1 MSEPLTHR
9 GEVVR
14 ALLRDAGAAATRFV
28 GTVFEV
34 RRKADESPVTDADL
48 AAEAVLIEGLRRHW
62 PDDRIHSEE
71 RGELPGTGS
80 ATWVVDPIDG
90 TSAFTEGIA
99 HWGPT
104 IARLIRD
111 AQGDERVDL
120 GALYLPRL
128 DEHYHVE
135 AGRGWLNGVEMAP
148 MHRLAPNHVLYVP
161 SGFHKHFEVTFAG
174 KARCLGGTAAH
185 LCLVARGAA
194 VAVIVPPRWSIWDT
208 AAGLALIEA
217 LGGRAARLPDGAPLD
232 PFRDTGLPFVAG
244 FPDAVEALLQPGQLR
259 GRSQGVFRD

>member
-1 MSEPLTHR
+1 MAEPLTGR
-9 GEVVR
+9 GER
-14 ALLRDAGAAATRFV
+14 IAALLRAAGDAALAYV

-48 AAEAVLIEGLRRHW
+48 AAEAILIEGLRATW
-62 PDDRIHSEE
+62 PDDRIVSEE
-71 RGELPGTGS
+71 RGEIPGGG

-90 TSAFTEGIA
+90 TSAFTEGLA

-104 IARLIRD
+104 VARIVEGPD
-111 AQGDERVDL
+111 GPRVDA

-135 AGRGWLNGVEMAP
+135 GGRGWMNGVPMAP
-148 MHRLAPNHVLYVP
+148 LASLSPNQVVYLP
-161 SGFHKHFEVTFAG
+161 SGFHKGSTVTFAG

-208 AAGLALIEA
+208 AAGLSLIEA

-232 PFRDTGLPFVAG
+232 PFRDTGLPFVTG
-244 FPDAVEALLQPGQLR
+244 FPDAVQALLQPERIRLR
-259 GRSQGVFRD
+259 SPGASHAGT

>member
-1 MSEPLTHR
+1 MVDPLPER
-9 GEVVR
+9 GAR
-14 ALLRDAGAAATRFV
+14 LAGLLRAAGDAALAYV

-34 RRKADESPVTDADL
+34 RRKADQSPVTDADL
-48 AAEAVLIEGLRRHW
+48 AAEAVLIDGLRRYW
-62 PDDRIHSEE
+62 PDDGIVSEE
-71 RGELPGTGS
+71 RGEIPGGA

-104 IARLIRD
+104 VARLVPD
-111 AQGDERVDL
+111 GAGTRVDT

-135 AGRGWLNGVEMAP
+135 GGRGWMNGAPMAP
-148 MHRLAPNHVLYVP
+148 MASLTPNQVLYLP
-161 SGFHKHFEVTFAG
+161 SGFHKHFQVEFPG

-208 AAGLALIEA
+208 AAGLSLIDA
-217 LGGRAARLPDGAPLD
+217 LGGRAARLSDGAPLD

-244 FPDAVEALLQPGQLR
+244 FPDAVEALLQDGRLTTRLPGAVHA
-259 GRSQGVFRD
+259 GP

>member
-1 MSEPLTHR
+1 MTPN
-9 GEVVR
+9 GEVLR
-14 ALLRDAGAAATRFV
+14 ALLRAAGAAATRYV

-48 AAEAVLIEGLRRHW
+48 ASEAVLIEGLRHHW
-62 PDDRIHSEE
+62 PEDTIFSEE
-71 RGELPGTGS
+71 RGEIPGTGS

-104 IARLIRD
+104 VARLVD
-111 AQGDERVDL
+111 APGGERRVEL
-120 GALYLPRL
+120 GTLYLPRL

-135 AGRGWLNGVEMAP
+135 GGRGWLNGVEMAP
-148 MHRLAPNHVLYVP
+148 MASVSPNQVLYLP
-161 SGFHKHFEVTFAG
+161 SGFHRHFDVRFAG
-174 KARCLGGTAAH
+174 KTRCLGGTAAH

-194 VAVIVPPRWSIWDT
+194 IAVIVPPRWSIWDT
-208 AAGLALIEA
+208 AAGLALIDA

-232 PFRDTGLPFVAG
+232 PIRDTGLPFVAG
-244 FPDAVEALLQPGQLR
+244 FPDAVEALLRPGELR
-259 GRSQGVFRD
+259 GRSQGVFNA

>member
-1 MSEPLTHR
+1 MPEPLSPR
-9 GEVVR
+9 GEILA

-48 AAEAVLIEGLRRHW
+48 AAEAVLIDGLRQHW
-62 PDDRIHSEE
+62 PADTIHSEE
-71 RGELPGTGS
+71 RGEIPGTGD

-104 IARLIRD
+104 VARLVPGV
-111 AQGDERVDL
+111 AGPRVDL

-128 DEHYHVE
+128 GEHYHVE
-135 AGRGWLNGVEMAP
+135 GGRGWLNGVEMAP
-148 MHRLAPNHVLYVP
+148 LAGLSPNQVVYLP
-161 SGFHKHFEVTFAG
+161 SSFHKHFELEFAG

-208 AAGLALIEA
+208 AAGLALIDA

-244 FPDAVEALLQPGQLR
+244 FPDAVEALLRPERLR
-259 GRSQGVFRD
+259 GRRQGAFHAG